1 MKKETTKKQ
10 KIIHPLAVTEFQ
22 GKVVFF
28 CVEHDRESA
37 ELFLYENIGEKFKEI
52 NSLQI
57 FSEKGKKK
65 HLTNCRNFHFFQC
78 DNIWYLTYSQEHT
91 KLFKKKMRTVI
102 AKSVDLERFDIED
115 ELDGEFPEAFSV
127 VSSHLHRKNF
137 LAYFGKRSIYAAAS
151 KNLEDW
157 HVSGEILA
165 PRKGFFDD
173 ERLYFL
179 DAIKT
184 DRGILVIYESKKNSK
199 RGQQIM
205 IGAALFALDQPY
217 KILWRSNEPI
227 WIKTLQEKEYPLR
240 YLGLIITNGILHIY
254 WVTNKNEISSEAIK
268 PAIVGIGSLQK
279 RPSHLSRHHSNPIL
293 EPNQKNIWE
302 YDATFNPA
310 ALHLENKIHLIYRAI
325 GESGVS
331 VFGYA
336 SSQDGL
342 KIDER
347 LESPAFAAMLFHGD
361 PKKTELLLS
370 PQYVSGGSWVG
381 CEDPRL
387 TQIGDRIYMTYV
399 AFDGCNPPGVALTS
413 ISVHDFLHKNWKWKK
428 PVLISKAGEIQKNWM
443 LFPEKI
449 NGKYAILHSITPHI
463 AVAYVD
469 DLNEEGLVI
478 HSGKK
483 PGEDNHRWDNIV
495 RGAGAPPI
503 KTDYGWLVLYHAMDK
518 KDPDKYKVGAM
529 ILDRSDPTKIL
540 YRASHPILE
549 PSETYENNGAKSGVV
564 YVCGAVIKEDILFVY
579 YGGADSVVCVATANI
594 HEFLRDIMREAIT
607 GM

>member
-1 MKKETTKKQ
+1 ML
-10 KIIHPLAVTEFQ
+10 HPLAVAEFH

-28 CVEHDRESA
+28 CA
-37 ELFLYENIGEKFKEI
+37 ACLGKKTELFLYEKAREEFKEI

-57 FSEKGKKK
+57 FSEKGKRKQLK
-65 HLTNCRNFHFFQC
+65 NCHNFHFFQC
-78 DNIWYLTYSQEHT
+78 ENIWYLTYSQKYT
-91 KLFKKKMRTVI
+91 KLFKSKLRTII
-102 AKSVDLERFDIED
+102 AKSVDLVRFDIESKP
-115 ELDGEFPEAFSV
+115 EGEFPAEFAV
-127 VSSHLHRKNF
+127 VSRHLHRRNF
-137 LAYFGKRSIYAAAS
+137 LAYFGKSSIYVTAS

-157 HVSGEILA
+157 HVSGEMLK

-173 ERLYFL
+173 ERLCFL
-179 DAIKT
+179 DAVT
-184 DRGILVIYESKKNSK
+184 TERGILVLYESKKNSETD
-199 RGQQIM
+199 RQIKL
-205 IGAALFALDQPY
+205 GAALFDLNQPY
-217 KILWRSNEPI
+217 KISWRSNEPI
-227 WIKTLQEKEYPLR
+227 WAKTLREKEHPLR
-240 YLGLIITNGILHIY
+240 YLGLIISHGVLHIY
-254 WVTNKNEISSEAIK
+254 WVTNRNEIISEAIK
-268 PAIVGIGSLQK
+268 PAAAGIGSLKK

-293 EPNQKNIWE
+293 EPNQENTWE

-325 GESGVS
+325 GAGGVS

-336 SSQDGL
+336 SSKDGF

-347 LESPAFAAMLFHGD
+347 LDSPAFAVISFQGN
-361 PKKTELLLS
+361 PQKSEVLLS

-387 TQIGDRIYMTYV
+387 TQIGERIYMTYV
-399 AFDGCNPPGVALTS
+399 SFDGCNPPGVALTS
-413 ISVHDFLHKNWKWKK
+413 ISVHDFLHKNWKWE
-428 PVLISKAGEIQKNWM
+428 PPMLISKAGEIQKNWM

-449 NGKYAILHSITPHI
+449 NGKYVVLHSITPRI
-463 AVAYVD
+463 AVEYID
-469 DLNEEGLVI
+469 DIAQKGLVI
-478 HSGKK
+478 QSGKK

-503 KTDYGWLVLYHAMDK
+503 KTDYGWLVLYHAMDR

-529 ILDRSDPTKIL
+529 ILDHDDPTKIL
-540 YRASHPILE
+540 YRAAHPVLE
-549 PSETYENNGAKSGVV
+549 PAEAYENNGAKSGVV
-564 YVCGAVIKEDILFVY
+564 YVCGAVIKEDVLFVY